1 MYCTALHCTVL
12 YYASIF
18 TSLYHTSQCDVQS
31 SSIRFLTD
39 GVAPETAQRL
49 VESLKDYASD
59 FRVSKSHLSKLKFAV
74 FGLGGS
80 DYSVHFCRAAKDING
95 TYVQLYLWY
104 HEMQLLMC
112 VCVCVCG
119 FVGT

>member
-1 MYCTALHCTVL
+1 MISLTVL
-12 YYASIF
+12 YY
-18 TSLYHTSQCDVQS
+18 TSLYSTTLP
-31 SSIRFLTD
+31 RTFLPILLD

-95 TYVQLYLWY
+95 TYVC
-104 HEMQLLMC
+104 MC
-112 VCVCVCG
+112 CVYS
-119 FVGT
+119 

>member
-1 MYCTALHCTVL
+1 MLLVLFTHYNRTEQLRAVPHCTLYCNALCSIVL
-12 YYASIF
+12 YNTESYIPF
-18 TSLYHTSQCDVQS
+18 CYL
-31 SSIRFLTD
+31 LTD

-95 TYVQLYLWY
+95 TYV
-104 HEMQLLMC
+104 LL
-112 VCVCVCG
+112 
-119 FVGT
+119 